1 MEGIILIILSLI
13 ISSFFG
19 NKKKETQQTPPPVR
33 QKQPV
38 QTKSSTNQNRP
49 SVLKELEN
57 WSKQMLE
64 ETEQKMSPQTKEVVQ
79 KAEQQA
85 RERFPE
91 QAKRF
96 DRQKT
101 RLEEK
106 VPTVIE
112 QTAVSTPRTPERP
125 GRLSMHQQKTKEI
138 VMEEPVKQLVNSRE
152 ELAQAIVLSEVLAP
166 PVSKRR

>member
-13 ISSFFG
+13 ISQFFG

-33 QKQPV
+33 QK
-38 QTKSSTNQNRP
+38 TTTSTPADQKRP
-49 SVLKELEN
+49 SVLKELET

-79 KAEQQA
+79 KVERQA

-91 QAKRF
+91 QAEWV
-96 DRQKT
+96 DRGRE
-101 RLEEK
+101 RLERNAE
-106 VPTVIE
+106 TVIE
-112 QTAVSTPRTPERP
+112 QTAVTNSRTPERL
-125 GRLSMHQQKTKEI
+125 GRLSLHQQQKTKEI

-166 PVSKRR
+166 PISKRR